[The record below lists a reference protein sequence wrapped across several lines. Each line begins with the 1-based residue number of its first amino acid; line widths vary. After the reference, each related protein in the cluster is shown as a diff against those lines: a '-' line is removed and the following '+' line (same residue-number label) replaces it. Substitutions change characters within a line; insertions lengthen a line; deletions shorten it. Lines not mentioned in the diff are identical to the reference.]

1 MKNIVNNILD
11 IKMHLEKAQNKL
23 TEDRFNPNHIKEVKK
38 WTENLMQS
46 TKIEE
51 QIMMH
56 KSKINWLKL
65 GDINLAYFHA
75 TIRGKSKKIEMHKL
89 GYPNGTILKDHKEI
103 EKEVIRFY
111 RELIGTTPQRINL
124 VDIVALTNEAQLKYI
139 HMNNLI

>member
-1 MKNIVNNILD
+1 MQMKSIVNNIPD

-75 TIRGKSKKIEMHKL
+75 TIRGKKMKCTNQGIPMVRFSKITRKL
-89 GYPNGTILKDHKEI
+89 NKKS
-103 EKEVIRFY
+103 
-111 RELIGTTPQRINL
+111 
-124 VDIVALTNEAQLKYI
+124 
-139 HMNNLI
+139 